1 MTTLRCIREVKT
13 KSGLTFN
20 KGEFYSYVIASEGV
34 RVYITSDKSIVI
46 KNEKTLNKYFK

>member
-13 KSGLTFN
+13 KSGFTFN
-20 KGEFYSYVIASEGV
+20 KGEFYSYVISSEGV
-34 RVYITSDKSIVI
+34 RVYITSDQSIII